1 VLEVE
6 RAAPGF
12 DQRTGEPMIT
22 ITLTIRLLLEFGK
35 FTAENVGSKTELR
48 VDGKVV
54 GTRVI
59 KEQIRSPFQI
69 FPLTVEQVADL
80 ANRLSSGNAAVEVE
94 LVPS

>member
-1 VLEVE
+1 
-6 RAAPGF
+6 
-12 DQRTGEPMIT
+12 
-22 ITLTIRLLLEFGK
+22 
-35 FTAENVGSKTELR
+35 VGSKTELR